1 MFLVL
6 GVVRIRWFF
15 IDIGFIWDTCVFLFC
30 MLCWSFWFMVVLV
43 LFLVGLKC
51 GNLVICG

>member
-6 GVVRIRWFF
+6 SVVRIRWFL
-15 IDIGFIWDTCVFLFC
+15 IDTRFIWDTCVFLFC
-30 MLCWSFWFMVVLV
+30 MLCWGFWFMVVLV
-43 LFLVGLKC
+43 LFLAELKC